1 MIAMTNTALEP
12 KFEVDL
18 DNEKIFMDN
27 RWLARTELAAMLT
40 ERLASM
46 DYNVGRLSMAI
57 EYLDKTIKALE
68 SFSVRLT
75 PEVAAQLRDTA
86 NRGGLPIGAVIREAV
101 VSYLVGGALSKLG

>member
-1 MIAMTNTALEP
+1 MQSATET

-18 DNEKIFMDN
+18 DNEKVFVDSK
-27 RWLARTELAAMLT
+27 WLSRTELAKMLA
-40 ERLASM
+40 ERLATM
-46 DYNVGRLSMAI
+46 DYNVGQLSMAI
-57 EYLDKTIKALE
+57 EHLDKTLKTLE

-86 NRGGLPIGAVIREAV
+86 ARTGLPIGAVIREAV

>member
-1 MIAMTNTALEP
+1 MTTATLEP

-18 DNEKIFMDN
+18 DNEKVFMDN
-27 RWLARTELAAMLT
+27 RWLARTDLATMLT

-57 EYLDKTIKALE
+57 EHLDKTIRALE
-68 SFSVRLT
+68 SFTVRLT

-86 NRGGLPIGAVIREAV
+86 TRGGLPIAAVIREAV

>member
-1 MIAMTNTALEP
+1 MTTATFEP

-18 DNEKIFMDN
+18 DNEKVFMDN
-27 RWLARTELAAMLT
+27 RWLARTELATMLT

-57 EYLDKTIKALE
+57 EHLDKTIKALE
-68 SFSVRLT
+68 SFTVRLT

-86 NRGGLPIGAVIREAV
+86 NRGGLPIAAVIREAV